1 MGPFKMSRTI
11 LISLFLREG
20 TCLYRSCVLV
30 LIADDSEFEDVTD
43 DEMKLIDAKYDEHA
57 KALLEKAWKLVEA
70 K

>member
-20 TCLYRSCVLV
+20 TCLYRSCVLA

-43 DEMKLIDAKYDEHA
+43 DVDNSKNKLNNLMSY
-57 KALLEKAWKLVEA
+57 
-70 K
+70 